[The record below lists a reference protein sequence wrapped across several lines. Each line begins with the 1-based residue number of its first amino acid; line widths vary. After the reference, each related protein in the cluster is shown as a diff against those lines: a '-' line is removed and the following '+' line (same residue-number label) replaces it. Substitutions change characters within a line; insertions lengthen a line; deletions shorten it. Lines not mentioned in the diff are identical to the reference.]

1 MRIVYEKEINV
12 DDIVVSPRPVW
23 KCRTC
28 PVYGKSPSC
37 PPHSPP
43 WREAKE
49 WVKHFKRALLIKFQI
64 NYVDFEREKREVLL
78 YLLRKEEEFFKSGYL
93 YAHALFPGN
102 CNLCDECEF
111 EKSGKCL
118 MPTRVRPSI
127 DAIGI
132 ELSKIAELNLSE
144 SVLYGLILI
153 D

>member
-1 MRIVYEKEINV
+1 MIIIYEKEINTG
-12 DDIVVSPRPVW
+12 DIVVSPRPIW

-37 PPHSPP
+37 PPHVPS
-43 WREAKE
+43 WKEAKE

-64 NYVDFEREKREVLL
+64 NYENFEEEKRKVLL
-78 YLLRKEEEFFKSGYL
+78 YLLEKEEKLFKAGNP
-93 YAHALFPGN
+93 YAFALFPGN
-102 CNLCDECEF
+102 CNLCNECEF

-118 MPTRVRPSI
+118 IPTKVRPSL

-132 ELSKIAELNLSE
+132 ELSKIVDLDFSE
-144 SVLYGLILI
+144 SVLYGLILV